1 MRTLIISTFLFV
13 VMGLVVVLFSPPK
26 DLQDDMVSAP
36 SPNIVST
43 SPPPMPEVKEDDTPP
58 KKKAP
63 PKKKRKRLFPRLF
76 PKRDY
81 E

>member
-13 VMGLVVVLFSPPK
+13 VMGLVVVLFSPPNE
-26 DLQDDMVSAP
+26 LQNDMASAP
-36 SPNIVST
+36 SPDIVST
-43 SPPPMPEVKEDDTPP
+43 NPPPMPEVKDDDTPP

-76 PKRDY
+76 PQRKD
-81 E
+81 